1 MNVLTSLVLYLSL
14 FFVMIALALLNILP
28 LNYLGG
34 IIIGLFIAGLLY
46 TWANA
51 WRQTKKIIESSPQAG
66 QKYSGNSER
75 NNPVEDQAHE
85 KKQEEPLTATA

>member
-1 MNVLTSLVLYLSL
+1 MNVLTSLVLYLSF

-51 WRQTKKIIESSPQAG
+51 WRQAKKIIES
-66 QKYSGNSER
+66 
-75 NNPVEDQAHE
+75 PVEDRADE